1 MEGKVWK
8 MRKGIL
14 CPLSIVLCLAANA
27 TGVRMTHD
35 IVLKGGWNAFYLPVT
50 PDKTCDEIFRDWPT
64 DMVGCYDP
72 EAYLRTKQFTQT
84 ADDSTQGAITPRYKV
99 WVRGDSVRSTLLVPP
114 GDAVYIVNITN
125 VSGFTARVIGEPR
138 AMRNAWHST
147 SDGDAPV
154 NYLGIST
161 DGAATALTAN
171 GYLMGLDTGWANRW
185 TVGGRGTAEKPTL
198 TLVTQKTE
206 SVADGVAVAM
216 DAMRTSEWSG
226 PLFVSPAL
234 GLDLGTNAT
243 RGVLTVRNDAGTN
256 RLVQVRLRRSD
267 YSAGQKP
274 FAVDEVLLHYD
285 AAVDAGWQ
293 TNSLAAFPHVRELA
307 AGETLSLRL
316 AVDRSRLTKDA
327 GTEYGGIL
335 EVTDVSTDRCT
346 HFRTAVPFSVRSGG
360 GAFAHEQWPKG
371 LWRTELSLDK
381 VSRFDTGSNPTAP
394 TAAGAAMNLRLL
406 VHVDTNGEMRLVQRV
421 RIGNRRISAAA
432 QPADNPIIR
441 ADDGTFGNA
450 ATFRWTVGKDSN
462 VNPFRHA
469 KHPDHDGLLSDFE
482 TAAPDGDDFSNY
494 NADVKPELFSV
505 VNTVKLDWADT
516 GAAAPWNPEETL
528 KGTCEW
534 RLGGLRHE
542 GEIVTR
548 GTFTMQ
554 RISSDDLEGMRDE

>member
-1 MEGKVWK
+1 

-50 PDKTCDEIFRDWPT
+50 PDKTCDELFKDWPT
-64 DMVGCYDP
+64 VEVGCYDP

-99 WVRGDSVRSTLLVPP
+99 WVRGDRVRSTLLVPP
-114 GDAVYIVNITN
+114 GDAVYIINITN

-138 AMRNAWHST
+138 AMRNVWHST
-147 SDGDAPV
+147 SGGGVPV

-161 DGAATALTAN
+161 DGAATDLTAD
-171 GYLMGLDTGWANRW
+171 GYLMGLDTGWTASW
-185 TVGGRGTAEKPTL
+185 TVGGRTAAEKPTL
-198 TLVTQKTE
+198 TPMTQKTR
-206 SVADGVAVAM
+206 SVANGVAVAM
-216 DAMRTSEWSG
+216 DAMKASEWSG

-234 GLDLGTNAT
+234 GLDFGTNAT
-243 RGVLTVRNDAGTN
+243 KGVLTVRNDAGTN
-256 RLVQVRLRRSD
+256 RLVQVRLRWGD
-267 YSAGQKP
+267 YDVGQGP
-274 FAVDEVLLHYD
+274 LTVDEALLHLD
-285 AAVDAGWQ
+285 AAVDTEWQ
-293 TNSLAAFPHVRELA
+293 TNSLAASPHVRELA

-316 AVDRSRLTKDA
+316 AVDRSRLTADA

-346 HFRTAVPFSVRSGG
+346 HFRTAVPFSVRSDG
-360 GAFAHEQWPKG
+360 GAFAREQWPKG

-381 VSRFDTGSNPTAP
+381 VSRFNTDSTPTEP

-406 VHVDTNGEMRLVQRV
+406 LHVDANGAMKLVQRV
-421 RIGNRRISAAA
+421 RLGGRRISAAA
-432 QPADNPIIR
+432 LPAVKPEGKENSDVVGSG
-441 ADDGTFGNA
+441 AFGDE
-450 ATFRWTVGKDSN
+450 ATFRWTVGKDSK

-469 KHPDHDGLLSDFE
+469 KHPDHDGLLPDFE
-482 TAAPDGDDFSNY
+482 TAAPDGDDFNNY

-528 KGTCEW
+528 KGACEW

-542 GEIVTR
+542 GEIVVK
-548 GTFTMQ
+548 GAFTMQ